1 MRTRESWLVA
11 LLLAAELAAVTA
23 VGLCWQL
30 LTGGVW

>member
-11 LLLAAELAAVTA
+11 LLLAGELAAMAA
-23 VGLCWQL
+23 VSLCWRL